1 MLGRRFFLFAMSSA
15 ALAWADVNQEIADV
29 VGDMAGALAN
39 DDPEAFLSHLSKA
52 LPDRAVLRDNLYA
65 LVNSANVTSEVE
77 ILSLKAAGERQRAEM
92 DWSMRIQSKSI
103 EGPLE
108 QRRET
113 ITLELIKEG
122 KHWRVVSLAPVNF
135 FRPLGKSQ

>member
-1 MLGRRFFLFAMSSA
+1 MLARRSFLFTMSA
-15 ALAWADVNQEIADV
+15 AFAWADVNQDIADV
-29 VGDMAGALAN
+29 AGDMAGALAN
-39 DDPEAFLSHLSKA
+39 DDPEAFLSHVSKT
-52 LPDRAVLRDNLYA
+52 LPDRAALRGNLYA

-77 ILSLKAAGERQRAEM
+77 ILSLKAAGERQRAEW

-113 ITLELIKEG
+113 ITVELAKEG
-122 KHWRVVSLAPVNF
+122 KHWRVVSLTPVNF
-135 FRPLGKSQ
+135 FRPMGKSQ